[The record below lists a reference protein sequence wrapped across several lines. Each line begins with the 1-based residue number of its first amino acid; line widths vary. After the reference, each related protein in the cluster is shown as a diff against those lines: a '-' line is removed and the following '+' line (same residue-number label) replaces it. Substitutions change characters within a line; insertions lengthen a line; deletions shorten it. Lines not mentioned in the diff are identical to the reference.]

1 MKPQGLPTAE
11 LARMCRTFA
20 LAGIDIVKD
29 DHGIADQA
37 CSPFAERVPAC
48 QAAIAD
54 AVAATGKPSFY
65 APHLIGT
72 PRVLRER
79 ARIARDAG
87 VRVVLVAP
95 MIVGLPAFA
104 DLVDEFP
111 ELVYLAHPSFGGAA
125 RIAPPLLFG
134 RIFRLLGADAPIFVN
149 YGGRFAY
156 PQEECG
162 ALAARRAR
170 AVGRDPPGAAG
181 PGGRD
186 AAGPRRRAARL
197 LRPDTM
203 LLIGGN
209 LLLAEGDALLAR
221 AREFVAMVD
230 AASATH
236 DFDSS
241 LTRAPG
247 SAAVERDARVRDGL
261 LRQRAPR
268 EQRRFGL
275 RAQRRPR
282 RCARR
287 RSALRRRFR
296 SSRTDRSS
304 ALAYQLSVVKVV
316 AGAPG
321 PPGAPDRPA
330 SPAIASIFAMSAPG
344 FLRASF
350 AWLTA
355 ACTRASSAST
365 SRASAY
371 CARRSASLART
382 RGSRRT
388 TSGWTIVVP
397 AMLKCTM

>member
-1 MKPQGLPTAE
+1 MAWLTATYLIEAEPERIEARAEAVAIEQSVECPLEAVRDPRIRDEVVARVAAIEPAGDCRYRVGVKIAVETTCYEPAQLVNMVFGNCSLWDDVQLVDLDLPAALLARFGGPRHGVAGIRALVDAPRRALTSVAMKPQGLPTAE

-20 LAGIDIVKD
+20 LAGIDIIKD

-79 ARIARDAG
+79 ARTARDAG

-156 PQEECG
+156 PQAECG
-162 ALAARRAR
+162 RLAAAAR
-170 AVGRDPPGAAG
+170 APWGEIRPALPVPAG
-181 PGGRD
+181 GM
-186 AAGPRRRAARL
+186 RL
-197 LRPDTM
+197 DRVDELLDFYGSDTM

-221 AREFVAMVD
+221 ARDFVGSVERSSSRGLH
-230 AASATH
+230 AAS
-236 DFDSS
+236 
-241 LTRAPG
+241 
-247 SAAVERDARVRDGL
+247 
-261 LRQRAPR
+261 Q
-268 EQRRFGL
+268 
-275 RAQRRPR
+275 
-282 RCARR
+282 
-287 RSALRRRFR
+287 
-296 SSRTDRSS
+296 
-304 ALAYQLSVVKVV
+304 
-316 AGAPG
+316 
-321 PPGAPDRPA
+321 
-330 SPAIASIFAMSAPG
+330 
-344 FLRASF
+344 
-350 AWLTA
+350 
-355 ACTRASSAST
+355 
-365 SRASAY
+365 
-371 CARRSASLART
+371 
-382 RGSRRT
+382 
-388 TSGWTIVVP
+388 
-397 AMLKCTM
+397 